1 MSRTYIP
8 AALRRLVEERADG
21 RCEYCLLPGA
31 VAFFPHEVDHV
42 VAEKHGGATVAEN
55 LAFTCWRCNR
65 HKGSDLGSF
74 DPQSTAFAFLF
85 NPRTQRWEEHF
96 TLEAGVLGGL
106 SPEGRTTANLLQ
118 YNTPERV
125 AERRRLS
132 EVGRYP

>member
-1 MSRTYIP
+1 
-8 AALRRLVEERADG
+8 
-21 RCEYCLLPGA
+21 
-31 VAFFPHEVDHV
+31 VDHV

-74 DPQSTAFAFLF
+74 DPQSATFAFLF
-85 NPRTQRWEEHF
+85 NPRTQRWAEHF
-96 TLEAGVLGGL
+96 TLEGYLLHGL

-132 EVGRYP
+132 EVGCYP